1 MDTHILLRPND
12 KDTAADIET
21 WLGRGSQFAESYN
34 MRQGNELFSESLS
47 EQGIPLMSA
56 RELQEM
62 HEKYA
67 IIFHRD
73 YPPIK
78 AHRLKWWQS
87 PLLKKRQ
94 GIPPPVLGALPQI
107 PSLPEMSQSE
117 TARPGIRFVDP
128 DEIIAKKK
136 QKTGDAYKNLE
147 MQHRGMYR
155 EADVSVERR

>member
-1 MDTHILLRPND
+1 
-12 KDTAADIET
+12 
-21 WLGRGSQFAESYN
+21 
-34 MRQGNELFSESLS
+34 LFSESLS
-47 EQGIPLMSA
+47 EQAIPLMSA

-94 GIPPPVLGALPQI
+94 EIPPPVLGALPQI
-107 PSLPEMSQSE
+107 PALPEMAQRV

-128 DEIIAKKK
+128 DEIISKKT
-136 QKTGDAYKNLE
+136 QETGDTYKNLA
-147 MQHRGMYR
+147 MQHAGMDR
-155 EADVSVERR
+155 EADISVERR